1 MPGPGNYKIS
11 EDTGQGA
18 PKFSFG
24 KEERGQNKRPMTPG
38 PGQYQYK
45 EYVGKDGPKITMSS
59 RPQTSLV
66 KSSDPGPGQYNSTLV
81 SRPTTPSYKIGT
93 AKRDGGYKFMYD
105 MPGPGQY
112 SPNDNISKRPKSPYW
127 SMGTGKRSGLYT
139 TDAGPGPGN
148 YNVAKGIGGGPKVI
162 AF

>member
-1 MPGPGNYKIS
+1 
-11 EDTGQGA
+11 
-18 PKFSFG
+18 
-24 KEERGQNKRPMTPG
+24 MTPG

-66 KSSDPGPGQYNSTLV
+66 KSSDPGPGHYNSNLV

-93 AKRDGGYKFMYD
+93 AKRDGGFKFMYD

-112 SPNDNISKRPKSPYW
+112 SPTDNISKRPKSPYW
-127 SMGTGKRSGLYT
+127 SMGTGKRGGLYT
-139 TDAGPGPGN
+139 SESGPGPGN
-148 YNVAKGIGGGPKVI
+148 YNVAKGVGGGPKVKI
-162 AF
+162 QIKCSILLKEKISMFQKQVLYLVLVNMTLIPEQQ